1 MKNLRPFFFLS
12 SVFVFYLSIVIIF
25 ILFHGNEWTRVR
37 TNCSYFAKMIG
48 VFAEVDLALAGAL
61 FALDSSLGRH
71 DAKVL
76 LVAVDVDAPRLPPL
90 VVGRVR
96 HVQDVAVVE
105 VETFAGQTAVLG
117 RIVVEQCS
125 HVQALLVLLHECAA
139 TRRRQV
145 EQRIG
150 ATAWTSTGT
159 TDAAHSAK
167 QI

>member
-1 MKNLRPFFFLS
+1 M
-12 SVFVFYLSIVIIF
+12 
-25 ILFHGNEWTRVR
+25 R